1 MRKNLGVLLVA
12 MLVNMG
18 IGLIMPITTLYLHN
32 RLQQKL
38 VIAGD
43 VLLVFSLAM
52 VLGNLLGGWLFD
64 NWRIKQTHYLGGA
77 IVGLNLL
84 LLFLFPLWPWYALF
98 ATGYGWGLGIL
109 NSAVNGYIA
118 LCQKHTPNLFTQE
131 YWLANLGMGLAT
143 FLSGVLYAVNIRWVF
158 GVAFLLFL
166 LALIIIKVVFQEIK
180 PAVDQ
185 TNSKFSWRQ
194 FALLPLK
201 FWFICCLLV
210 IIWLGYEQWNSNVSV
225 YMLQKGISVQK
236 YSFLFTISTC
246 EIVLFQPLLGIFFR
260 PTFKNEKWRILLGS
274 GFFAVSYL
282 SLLHAT
288 VYPQFV
294 LGITLL
300 SLGDILT
307 LTTTPAT
314 LNRFATDQNRAT
326 IQALGST
333 AGSLGRAV
341 GPLFGGALIELS
353 GFDLTFLILFAVHL
367 LMVLLGS
374 FILRTKSD
382 RQT

>member
-1 MRKNLGVLLVA
+1 MRKNLGVLLVG

-32 RLQQKL
+32 QLQQKL
-38 VIAGD
+38 IVAGN
-43 VLLVFSLAM
+43 VLLAFSLAM

-64 NWRIKQTHYLGGA
+64 NWRIKLTHYLGGA

-84 LLFLFPLWPWYALF
+84 LLFFFPLWPWYALF
-98 ATGYGWGLGIL
+98 ATCYGWGLGIL

-118 LCQKHTPNLFTQE
+118 LRQKCTPNLFTQE

-143 FLSGVLYAVNIRWVF
+143 FLSGVLYAVNVRWVF
-158 GVAFLLFL
+158 GVAFVLFF
-166 LALIIIKVVFQEIK
+166 LAFVIIKFSFHELK
-180 PAVDQ
+180 RPVDQ
-185 TNSKFSWRQ
+185 TKNQFSWRQ
-194 FALLPLK
+194 FTQLPLK
-201 FWFICCLLV
+201 FWFICCLLI
-210 IIWLGYEQWNSNVSV
+210 IIWIGYEQWNSNVSV

-236 YSFLFTISTC
+236 YSLLFTISTF
-246 EIVLFQPLLGIFFR
+246 EIVLLQPLLGIFFR

-288 VYPQFV
+288 AYPQFI

-333 AGSLGRAV
+333 AGSLGRAL
-341 GPLFGGALIELS
+341 GPLLGSALIELS
-353 GFDLTFLILFAVHL
+353 GFDLTFLLLFAAHL

-374 FILRTKSD
+374 CVLRTKSND
-382 RQT
+382 QV